1 MQQWMWTDMK
11 LNIPD
16 ITDKHWILIDI
27 ICSFTTH
34 WSVNLPHET
43 CMYTCTCITNLYH
56 TLILCHHV
64 YTLQLYITYACNYVL
79 NYRWLYQR
87 SLAVTMAEAH
97 SAVAFTFSV
106 THEGVNVDVNHE
118 ALKAVFKSG
127 LRSIKK
133 SMGRIKVL

>member
-43 CMYTCTCITNLYH
+43 CMYTCTCITMQPVPDFN
-56 TLILCHHV
+56 IMPSCV
-64 YTLQLYITYACNYVL
+64 YITVVHYLC
-79 NYRWLYQR
+79 
-87 SLAVTMAEAH
+87 M
-97 SAVAFTFSV
+97 
-106 THEGVNVDVNHE
+106 
-118 ALKAVFKSG
+118 
-127 LRSIKK
+127 
-133 SMGRIKVL
+133 